1 MSKAGVKAHFQ
12 GFKPSRLCKESRKT
26 IFTKCQFMG
35 GSHQLLNKERKKER
49 KNEPHINPVSTP

>member
-12 GFKPSRLCKESRKT
+12 GFKPSRLCKESSKT
-26 IFTKCQFMG
+26 LFTKCQFMG

-49 KNEPHINPVSTP
+49 KNHT